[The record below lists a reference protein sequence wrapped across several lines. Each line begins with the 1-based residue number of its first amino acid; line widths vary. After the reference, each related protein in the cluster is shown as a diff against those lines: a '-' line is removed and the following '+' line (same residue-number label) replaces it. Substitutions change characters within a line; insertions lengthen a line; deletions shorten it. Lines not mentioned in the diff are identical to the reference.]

1 MDPNKVRKFHEN
13 LFSWWKEN
21 RRDFPWRQ
29 TIDPYRILVSE
40 FMLQQTQ
47 TSRVVPK
54 YLTFI
59 EEFPDMRTL
68 ASAKMKD
75 VLRLWIGLGYN
86 RRAMWL
92 RDACIELSC
101 MQKFPQDYRTLL
113 KIKGIG
119 PYTAR
124 SILVFAYNMDLA
136 AVDTNVQRV
145 LKLHGFIDETMGKKD
160 VQEIADL
167 LIPRGKSRDY
177 HNALMD
183 YGAINRVNKVKKKSK
198 VVPFDKSNRYYRG
211 KVLKFLVEH
220 EGSSIESIAQDVQL
234 SQEKLMK
241 VIDQLTEENHILK
254 KNCKYYLAP

>member
-1 MDPNKVRKFHEN
+1 
-13 LFSWWKEN
+13 
-21 RRDFPWRQ
+21 
-29 TIDPYRILVSE
+29 
-40 FMLQQTQ
+40 MLQQTQ

-54 YLTFI
+54 YLAFI
-59 EEFPDMRTL
+59 EKFPDMQTL

-75 VLRLWIGLGYN
+75 VLSLWIGLGYN

-92 RDACIELSC
+92 RDACIELSH

-119 PYTAR
+119 SYTAR

-145 LKLHGFIDETMGKKD
+145 LILHGFIDEKMGKKE

-183 YGAINRVNKVKKKSK
+183 YGAINRVNKVQKKSK

-211 KVLKFLVEH
+211 KVLKFLVER
-220 EGSSIESIAQDVQL
+220 EGSSIESIALDVQL

>member
-1 MDPNKVRKFHEN
+1 MDPDRVRKFHED
-13 LFSWWKEN
+13 LFSWWEEN

-29 TIDPYRILVSE
+29 TTDPYRILVSE

-54 YLTFI
+54 YLAFL
-59 EEFPDMRTL
+59 EEFRDMQTL

-92 RDACIELSC
+92 RDACIELSR
-101 MQKFPQDYRTLL
+101 MKEFPQDFRTLL

-119 PYTAR
+119 SYTAR
-124 SILVFAYNMDLA
+124 SILVFAYNVDLA

-145 LKLHGFIDETMGKKD
+145 LKLHGFIDEKMGKKE
-160 VQEIADL
+160 VQTIADF
-167 LIPRGKSRDY
+167 LIPKGKSSDY

-183 YGAINRVNKVKKKSK
+183 YGAVHRVYKERKKSK
-198 VVPFDKSNRYYRG
+198 VVPFEKSNRYYRG
-211 KVLKFLVEH
+211 KILKFLVEH
-220 EGSSIESIAQDVQL
+220 EGSSFESIAQEVQL
-234 SQEKLMK
+234 SQKKLMK
-241 VIDQLTEENHILK
+241 IIDQLSKENYVL
-254 KNCKYYLAP
+254 NQNNQYYLAT